1 MIALLLRLYPAAW
14 QRRYGDEFAAVLE
27 ERPLGPFDVADVLL
41 GALDAHLHRRGLW
54 TESGPRKAPAMTLR
68 IGGLAAIV
76 FGLVWAVGLA
86 WATASEPRGQKLPGF
101 LLMVVGQV
109 CLVLAV
115 TGLSAFQARRHGRLI
130 WGAVILPAAGCVL
143 AVIGGVGMLQSSDE
157 GPFWFGDSAW
167 DVWILGI
174 LGMLWGSI
182 LFAIATWRTKALD
195 TRPVALVGLGALGCF
210 ISAML
215 SPIPLLIGLGI
226 MSIGW
231 IWLGMDAIRRD
242 RVVLAPSS

>member
-76 FGLVWAVGLA
+76 FGLVWAVGLT
-86 WATASEPRGQKLPGF
+86 WATASEPRDQKLPGF
-101 LLMVVGQV
+101 VLMVLGQV

-143 AVIGGVGMLQSSDE
+143 AIAGGIGMLRSSDE

-167 DVWILGI
+167 DVWILGSWACS
-174 LGMLWGSI
+174 GGRSCSRSPRGAPRRSTPGRSPSSGS
-182 LFAIATWRTKALD
+182 ARS
-195 TRPVALVGLGALGCF
+195 PCF
-210 ISAML
+210 VSAML
-215 SPIPLLIGLGI
+215 SPIPLLVCLGI
-226 MSIGW
+226 MSVGW

>member
-14 QRRYGDEFAAVLE
+14 RRRYGDEFAAVLE

-76 FGLVWAVGLA
+76 FGLVWAIGLV
-86 WATASEPRGQKLPGF
+86 WATASEPRDQKLPGF
-101 LLMVVGQV
+101 LLMALGQV

-130 WGAVILPAAGCVL
+130 WAAVILPAVGCVL
-143 AVIGGVGMLQSSDE
+143 AIGGGIGMLRSND
-157 GPFWFGDSAW
+157 GPLWFGDSAW
-167 DVWILGI
+167 DVWALG
-174 LGMLWGSI
+174 LLAMLIGSI
-182 LFAIATWRTKALD
+182 LFAIATLRTRALE
-195 TRPVALVGLGALGCF
+195 TRAVGLVLLGAIGVF
-210 ISAML
+210 ISAII
-215 SPIPLLIGLGI
+215 SPIPLLLGLGV
-226 MSIGW
+226 MSLGW
-231 IWLGMDAIRRD
+231 IWLGVDAIRRD
-242 RVVLAPSS
+242 RVVAAVAS

>member
-86 WATASEPRGQKLPGF
+86 WATASEPRDENLPGF
-101 LLMVVGQV
+101 APDGRRR
-109 CLVLAV
+109 
-115 TGLSAFQARRHGRLI
+115 GLSGPRGDRVERLPGPPPSAASS
-130 WGAVILPAAGCVL
+130 GASVILPVAGCVL
-143 AVIGGVGMLQSSDE
+143 AIVGGIGMLQSSDE

-195 TRPVALVGLGALGCF
+195 TAAGRPRRSRCASGA
-210 ISAML
+210 S
-215 SPIPLLIGLGI
+215 S
-226 MSIGW
+226 
-231 IWLGMDAIRRD
+231 RRCC
-242 RVVLAPSS
+242 RRSRS